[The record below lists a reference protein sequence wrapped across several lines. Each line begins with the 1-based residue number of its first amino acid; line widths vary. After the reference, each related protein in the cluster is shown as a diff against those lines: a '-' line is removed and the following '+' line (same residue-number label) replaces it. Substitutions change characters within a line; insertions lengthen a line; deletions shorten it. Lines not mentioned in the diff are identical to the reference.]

1 MREPEKSPSGRS
13 AGACPSSFPTSGAP
27 TLSRAPFVRALG
39 ALLVRTGAPALAA
52 DPLPR
57 PAVPASRWCPPGAVS
72 AAAPGV
78 GGGGVCAGGRP
89 GGVSLPQ
96 SLAAGGRAEGG
107 ASAQTLLL

>member
-1 MREPEKSPSGRS
+1 M
-13 AGACPSSFPTSGAP
+13 C
-27 TLSRAPFVRALG
+27 ALG
-39 ALLVRTGAPALAA
+39 ALPVRTGAPALAA

-72 AAAPGV
+72 AAAR
-78 GGGGVCAGGRP
+78 GGEGGVCAGGGP

-96 SLAAGGRAEGG
+96 PLAAGGRAEGG